1 MKFSWTSG
9 YYHRF
14 AKPMVKL
21 TMKGAPFF
29 WTNDCEA
36 SFHTLKEKLASA
48 PILVLLESCKYFTVY
63 TDASH
68 VGLGCL
74 LMQ

>member
-1 MKFSWTSG
+1 
-9 YYHRF
+9 
-14 AKPMVKL
+14 MVKL
-21 TMKGAPFF
+21 TMKGAPFI

-36 SFHTLKEKLASA
+36 SFHTLKGKLVSA
-48 PILVLLESCKYFTVY
+48 PILVLPESGRRFTVY
-63 TDASH
+63 TDASR

>member
-1 MKFSWTSG
+1 
-9 YYHRF
+9 
-14 AKPMVKL
+14 MVKL

-36 SFHTLKEKLASA
+36 SFRTLKEKLASA

-68 VGLGCL
+68 VCLGCL